1 MGLQNQKKERNILL
15 ILVGLLSPQNHSFG
29 NHEELQLELKLEL
42 ELHLELA
49 LSLSLELSLELS
61 LSLESSK

>member
-49 LSLSLELSLELS
+49 LELELSLELS
-61 LSLESSK
+61 LESSK